1 MDEDKNVL
9 DMDLSSEDE
18 ALLRESLEN
27 WKEEVMSGLM
37 EEVEQAKEGKIEEL
51 EEQNIEFREEMK
63 EEFATKML
71 DALKEMKEEIRAEVL
86 SEVYESNPELQILEK
101 IKELVAPTLNE
112 EFLGNVFADELQT
125 LREKNEELE
134 SERTLDE
141 GAKKLAELIA
151 PYGEKTQNII
161 LALIKE
167 GGPDEVT
174 EQFYDLIESLEA
186 QEEIEE
192 DDDDDEDDD
201 EDDEDD
207 DDDDDEDEDEDED
220 DDEDEDEDEDDDDE
234 TDEDTDKEY
243 DRYIKEDEEGAE
255 EEEKKN
261 GLTYREQIKRSLN

>member
-1 MDEDKNVL
+1 
-9 DMDLSSEDE
+9 
-18 ALLRESLEN
+18 
-27 WKEEVMSGLM
+27 M

-151 PYGEKTQNII
+151 PYGEKTQMT
-161 LALIKE
+161 KTMTKTTKTMMMMMTKMKMKMKMMMRTRTKTKMMMMR
-167 GGPDEVT
+167 PMKT
-174 EQFYDLIESLEA
+174 
-186 QEEIEE
+186 
-192 DDDDDEDDD
+192 
-201 EDDEDD
+201 
-207 DDDDDEDEDEDED
+207 
-220 DDEDEDEDEDDDDE
+220 
-234 TDEDTDKEY
+234 
-243 DRYIKEDEEGAE
+243 
-255 EEEKKN
+255 
-261 GLTYREQIKRSLN
+261 QIKNMIGI